1 MVAREGSGAVP
12 TLYVVSDSVG
22 ITAHSL
28 ARAAA
33 SQFGVTEPTI
43 KVLSNVKAFVEI
55 REFLDEAQ
63 VEQAREL
70 GMHMHASSHD
80 EPVTVLFYTLVEG
93 EVYDELQEYLAVHP
107 GIAGVDLMTPAMHA
121 IARASGLAPM
131 REPGEL
137 RATDEAYYRRIDAI
151 EFTIAHDDG
160 RNPQDLTKA
169 DIVLLG
175 VSRSSKTPT
184 SIYIAQEGYKVANV
198 PLDLYTD
205 PPAQLFGVDPTR
217 LFGLVTTPEVLVGIR
232 RRRLGNALGI
242 AADYADPESIR
253 RDLDE
258 ARALMR
264 RLGAI
269 VIRTDN
275 RAVEETAREVLRYY
289 EMAHPR
295 VSTSP
300 RLGE

>member
-1 MVAREGSGAVP
+1 MVACEGSGPVP
-12 TLYVVSDSVG
+12 TMYVISDSVG
-22 ITAHSL
+22 ITAHAL

-33 SQFGVTEPTI
+33 SQFGVTDPAI
-43 KVLSNVKAFVEI
+43 KVLPNVKAFAEAQ
-55 REFLDEAQ
+55 EFL
-63 VEQAREL
+63 EQAQADQAEES
-70 GMHMHASSHD
+70 GGG
-80 EPVTVLFYTLVEG
+80 EPVVVLFYTLVEG
-93 EVYDELQEYLAVHP
+93 DLYDQLQDYLHAHP
-107 GIAGVDLMTPAMHA
+107 CIAGVDLMTPALHA
-121 IARASGLAPM
+121 IQRASGLVPA
-131 REPGEL
+131 REPGEQ
-137 RATDEAYYRRIDAI
+137 RATDAAYYRRIDAI

-184 SIYIAQEGYKVANV
+184 SIYIAQEGFKVANV

-205 PPAQLFGVDPTR
+205 PPAQLFDVDPTR
-217 LFGLVTTPEVLVGIR
+217 LFGLVTTPDVLVGIR

-242 AADYADPESIR
+242 AADYADPESIS
-253 RDLDE
+253 RDLDD

-295 VSTSP
+295 ASVGP